1 MMSYFQTQSVMLF
14 NFLCGVFGIDSQVI
28 DFTGIV
34 GGDGSSDSAL
44 YGLKRQPNYCR
55 KFYYVCGIAFALSYP
70 IAAWRLF
77 SNHHFWAPKSI
88 NLYVNYFYYSSRYFV
103 VVSIFFMQ
111 FRYCRESIDRQFA
124 MIKIFHQIHEINQRI
139 ANGSFNAERKRLTM
153 ALNVIDWW
161 QMVKLVAAIACY
173 ICTNYL
179 KLTYVF
185 LRPDS
190 MNTYDIIWF
199 YYANIFIRLYAS
211 MFSISILQQAK
222 IFELL
227 NQTIK
232 AIKNAVDESSASTA
246 VAGPS
251 NDRRFIKSGEHAW
264 QHREHSRGAF
274 EKDIK
279 LLMKLHERLRTNN
292 LKLDKLHSIQAFS
305 VVANGFMN
313 SVSQVKYCFLITHT
327 AIVVRHGKS

>member
-1 MMSYFQTQSVMLF
+1 MMSYFQTQTVMLF
-14 NFLCGVFGIDSQVI
+14 NTLCGVFGIDSQVI

-34 GGDGSSDSAL
+34 SGDGSTDSAL
-44 YGLKRQPNYCR
+44 YGLKRQQNYWRHFC
-55 KFYYVCGIAFALSYP
+55 FLCGIAFALSYP

-77 SNHHFWAPKSI
+77 RNHHIWAPKSI

-124 MIKIFHQIHEINQRI
+124 MIKIFRQIHDINRRI
-139 ANGSFNAERKRLTM
+139 ANGSENVERKRLTM

-161 QMVKLVAAIACY
+161 RMMKLVAAIACY

-179 KLTYVF
+179 KLTFVF
-185 LRPDS
+185 LRPES
-190 MNTYDIIWF
+190 MNTYDIFWF
-199 YYANIFIRLYAS
+199 YYANIFIRVYAS

-222 IFELL
+222 LYELL

-232 AIKNAVDESSASTA
+232 AIKNAVDES
-246 VAGPS
+246 VAGRS
-251 NDRRFIKSGEHAW
+251 NDRRFVNSGEYAW
-264 QHREHSRGAF
+264 RHREHSRGAF

-279 LLMKLHERLRTNN
+279 LLMKLHERLRANN

-313 SVSQVKYCFLITHT
+313 LVSQVKYCL
-327 AIVVRHGKS
+327 ARQRADVVRHKN